1 MVITDTDHVTRP
13 CRLAY
18 LDNLVAEQEHT
29 WGGATWAAAQNAMQ
43 TAVLD
48 AVHDISGQVKTGTCQ
63 DIHQFTLV
71 QTGFSKA
78 FLAENSLKLQRF
90 QSLSQL
96 LHDTLLPAAVRQ
108 ALDISK
114 PILEKMVHDLFM
126 DHCQGALPAD
136 AFTTLEKRILGCIT
150 QHIQSQLT
158 RVGEPGTIPPSFVLA
173 EDEVTAA
180 ARAAMLDKL
189 TKLQAAV
196 HTINQIA
203 GLPATGSYA
212 SFVTAAKSKQATKPM
227 EVLLET
233 GSGPFT
239 ASGGYCFKWPA
250 TKDST
255 PASAVHNDNVFHFK
269 DFCSYALSKL
279 MEVIASK
286 KIAADSGSVP
296 EDSGPASTVHDDNV
310 FDFTDFGSDA
320 VSELM
325 QSIASEEDAA
335 DSGPEP
341 EDFSPA
347 SAVHDDNVLDFNDF
361 GTYAAFELMEETASE
376 EVAADSG
383 YEPDWFAH
391 KSLSQKCQRRS
402 RAESSAKSGAKEWK
416 RGLSYLEY

>member
-18 LDNLVAEQEHT
+18 FNLVAEQEHT
-29 WGGATWAAAQNAMQ
+29 WGGATWAAAQNVMQ

-48 AVHDISGQVKTGTCQ
+48 AVCGIAGQVKTGTRQ
-63 DIHQFTLV
+63 DIDQFTFV
-71 QTGFSKA
+71 QIGFSKA
-78 FLAENSLKLQRF
+78 FLAETSLKLQRF

-114 PILEKMVHDLFM
+114 PVLEKMVHDLFI

-136 AFTTLEKRILGCIT
+136 AFKTLEKRILGYIT
-150 QHIQSQLT
+150 QQIQSQLS
-158 RVGEPGTIPPSFVLA
+158 RVGEPGSIPPSFVLA
-173 EDEVTAA
+173 EDELTAA

-189 TKLQAAV
+189 AKLQAAV

-203 GLPATGSYA
+203 GLPAT
-212 SFVTAAKSKQATKPM
+212 VTAARSKQATKPM

-233 GSGPFT
+233 GGGPFT

-250 TKDST
+250 TKDSS
-255 PASAVHNDNVFHFK
+255 PASAVHNDNVNNFG
-269 DFCSYALSKL
+269 SYAASKL
-279 MEVIASK
+279 MEEIASK
-286 KIAADSGSVP
+286 EVAADSGSQP
-296 EDSGPASTVHDDNV
+296 EDFSPASAVHDDNV
-310 FDFTDFGSDA
+310 SDFNDFGSDA

-325 QSIASEEDAA
+325 ESIASEEVAA
-335 DSGPEP
+335 DSGSEP

-347 SAVHDDNVLDFNDF
+347 SAVHDDNVFDFNDF
-361 GTYAAFELMEETASE
+361 GSDAVSKLMEIMASE
-376 EVAADSG
+376 EVGTDSG
-383 YEPDWFAH
+383 SEPDWLAH

-402 RAESSAKSGAKEWK
+402 RAKSSTKSADSGATEMKC
-416 RGLSYLEY
+416 GLGSLEY